1 MRSMIGYKSCQ
12 LRSHHLKKEI
22 TKVKKVIDTNISNM
36 LLFKSCHLRQRLN
49 EAALIKKVKNI
60 VDTI

>member
-1 MRSMIGYKSCQ
+1 MSFEITS
-12 LRSHHLKKEI
+12 LKKEI
-22 TKVKKVIDTNISNM
+22 IKVKKVIDTNISNM
-36 LLFKSCHLRQRLN
+36 LLFKSCHLRQQLN

>member
-1 MRSMIGYKSCQ
+1 MRSMIGYKSCH

-22 TKVKKVIDTNISNM
+22 IKSEKVIDTNTSNM
-36 LLFKSCHLRQRLN
+36 LLFKSCHFRQRLN